1 MIILNTNP
9 FLFPC
14 RSKSQFVIDDN
25 CCLCHFAGVKSMSK
39 IRSDDVLYASFKNHV
54 FELPFCVLADHATKS
69 IVVSV
74 RGSFSF
80 RDIFTDLTAN
90 SDRFDA
96 PGFPPDSAAH
106 RGMIAG
112 AEILLKRL
120 RETQI
125 LERAFN
131 TYGEYKL
138 VLTGHSLGAGIATL
152 AGSRLRPFYPD
163 LQVFAYA
170 TPAGLLTREAAR
182 YTEAFVFTV
191 GVGDDFVMRL
201 SVESIEN
208 LRTMIIETIRACQ
221 LPKYRIMLNGFG
233 YALFGIP
240 SRDLESTWKD
250 VTQISNC
257 PNDAITFNNNN
268 NNNTVVVNHEVP
280 TARTEVSESSLDG
293 DSIRAMDGISVAAAS
308 GGVSRTEGRASP
320 QYAENGIATVTGY
333 SPAIEVSV
341 FVGLLGSVGKDLLRC
356 DAE

>member
-1 MIILNTNP
+1 
-9 FLFPC
+9 
-14 RSKSQFVIDDN
+14 
-25 CCLCHFAGVKSMSK
+25 MS
-39 IRSDDVLYASFKNHV
+39 I
-54 FELPFCVLADHATKS
+54 
-69 IVVSV
+69 

-120 RETQI
+120 QETHI
-125 LERAFN
+125 LDRAFN
-131 TYGEYKL
+131 TYTEYKL

-152 AGSRLRPFYPD
+152 AGARLRSKYPD

-268 NNNTVVVNHEVP
+268 NNVIVNHEQQSVP
-280 TARTEVSESSLDG
+280 PRASDEAPSGHEVIRSAGSTEPTMTSTPVGLAREGRSSPVYG
-293 DSIRAMDGISVAAAS
+293 DSNGIS
-308 GGVSRTEGRASP
+308 
-320 QYAENGIATVTGY
+320 TVTAY
-333 SPAIEVSV
+333 TSSIEVSV
-341 FVGLLGSVGKDLLRC
+341 REGSGESLID
-356 DAE
+356 

>member
-1 MIILNTNP
+1 M
-9 FLFPC
+9 
-14 RSKSQFVIDDN
+14 
-25 CCLCHFAGVKSMSK
+25 
-39 IRSDDVLYASFKNHV
+39 
-54 FELPFCVLADHATKS
+54 
-69 IVVSV
+69 

-90 SDRFDA
+90 SERFEA
-96 PGFPPDSAAH
+96 PGFPPETSAH

-125 LERAFN
+125 LDRAFN
-131 TYGEYKL
+131 TYTEYKL
-138 VLTGHSLGAGIATL
+138 VLTGHSLGAGVAIL
-152 AGSRLRPFYPD
+152 AAARLRPKFPD

-250 VTQISNC
+250 VTQISSC

-268 NNNTVVVNHEVP
+268 NVIAYHETQQQQQPGPQTP
-280 TARTEVSESSLDG
+280 TTGAS
-293 DSIRAMDGISVAAAS
+293 S
-308 GGVSRTEGRASP
+308 GGVAAVASGAATATAVAAGDLSRGTAGGTEGRSSP
-320 QYAENGIATVTGY
+320 LYTDNNGITTVTGY
-333 SPAIEVSV
+333 ASSIEVRELSIKLAKEEKEE
-341 FVGLLGSVGKDLLRC
+341 GDH
-356 DAE
+356 

>member
-1 MIILNTNP
+1 
-9 FLFPC
+9 
-14 RSKSQFVIDDN
+14 
-25 CCLCHFAGVKSMSK
+25 MS
-39 IRSDDVLYASFKNHV
+39 I
-54 FELPFCVLADHATKS
+54 
-69 IVVSV
+69 

-90 SDRFDA
+90 SDRFEA

-125 LERAFN
+125 LDRAFN
-131 TYGEYKL
+131 TYTEYKL

-152 AGSRLRPFYPD
+152 AGARLRPKYPD

-268 NNNTVVVNHEVP
+268 NNIVVPEQQQQQQ
-280 TARTEVSESSLDG
+280 AEQSSDYG
-293 DSIRAMDGISVAAAS
+293 SGVDTIRATPCDSISTGGGVGRTVAEGRSSPLYGGGADNGIS
-308 GGVSRTEGRASP
+308 
-320 QYAENGIATVTGY
+320 TVTGY
-333 SPAIEVSV
+333 APSIEVSV
-341 FVGLLGSVGKDLLRC
+341 SLSVDGKIS
-356 DAE
+356 

>member
-1 MIILNTNP
+1 
-9 FLFPC
+9 
-14 RSKSQFVIDDN
+14 
-25 CCLCHFAGVKSMSK
+25 
-39 IRSDDVLYASFKNHV
+39 
-54 FELPFCVLADHATKS
+54 
-69 IVVSV
+69 
-74 RGSFSF
+74 
-80 RDIFTDLTAN
+80 
-90 SDRFDA
+90 
-96 PGFPPDSAAH
+96 
-106 RGMIAG
+106 MIAG

-125 LERAFN
+125 LDRAFN
-131 TYGEYKL
+131 TYTEYKL

-152 AGSRLRPFYPD
+152 AGARLRLKYPD

-268 NNNTVVVNHEVP
+268 NNVTVSHEQQFGLQRETCVSSVAGEIIRSAAPESNESNATP
-280 TARTEVSESSLDG
+280 TAALG
-293 DSIRAMDGISVAAAS
+293 LAS
-308 GGVSRTEGRASP
+308 TEGRLSP
-320 QYAENGIATVTGY
+320 AYGDNGITTVTGY
-333 SPAIEVSV
+333 ASSIEV
-341 FVGLLGSVGKDLLRC
+341 
-356 DAE
+356 

>member
-1 MIILNTNP
+1 MSLP
-9 FLFPC
+9 LFL
-14 RSKSQFVIDDN
+14 Q
-25 CCLCHFAGVKSMSK
+25 
-39 IRSDDVLYASFKNHV
+39 
-54 FELPFCVLADHATKS
+54 LPFCVLADHATKS
-69 IVVSV
+69 IVVSI

-125 LERAFN
+125 LDRAFN
-131 TYGEYKL
+131 TYTEYKL
-138 VLTGHSLGAGIATL
+138 VLTGHSLGAGIAIL
-152 AGSRLRPFYPD
+152 AAARLRPKYPD

-268 NNNTVVVNHEVP
+268 NNNAIVNHEQQQ
-280 TARTEVSESSLDG
+280 
-293 DSIRAMDGISVAAAS
+293 AS
-308 GGVSRTEGRASP
+308 FVGSGAGGGVAQATGAVVTASIETPGGVGLARGTSIEGRSSP
-320 QYAENGIATVTGY
+320 LYADSNGIATVTGY
-333 SPAIEVSV
+333 TSSIEVS
-341 FVGLLGSVGKDLLRC
+341 
-356 DAE
+356 AER

>member
-1 MIILNTNP
+1 M
-9 FLFPC
+9 
-14 RSKSQFVIDDN
+14 V
-25 CCLCHFAGVKSMSK
+25 
-39 IRSDDVLYASFKNHV
+39 
-54 FELPFCVLADHATKS
+54 S
-69 IVVSV
+69 I

-90 SDRFDA
+90 SDRFEA
-96 PGFPPDSAAH
+96 PGFPADSAAH

-125 LERAFN
+125 LDRAFN
-131 TYGEYKL
+131 TYTEYKL

-152 AGSRLRPFYPD
+152 AGARLRSKYPD

-268 NNNTVVVNHEVP
+268 NNVIVNHEQQNAP
-280 TARTEVSESSLDG
+280 RSSEFAESTEA
-293 DSIRAMDGISVAAAS
+293 IRATAAAATTTTETTTTTTTS
-308 GGVSRTEGRASP
+308 VGLARASTEGRSSP
-320 QYAENGIATVTGY
+320 LFGDHNGISTVTGY
-333 SPAIEVSV
+333 TSSIEVSPWTREREREEETRRGKALSINGELRRKIYNNLWAY
-341 FVGLLGSVGKDLLRC
+341 VGHVVNESCVTR
-356 DAE
+356 ARNPVV